1 VPDDEKFEK
10 SEIDDDTFLSV
21 LREAI
26 EIMDEGRFPYLIF
39 GGIASSVWGR
49 PRETHDID
57 FFIHPQD
64 AEGVLQAFDDAGFD
78 TLRKDPQWLYKA
90 AKNKALV
97 DIIFRSQG
105 DIYLDEEMTAR
116 SVLREYKSQAVKL
129 IPAED
134 LLVQK
139 AVVYEEEI
147 PHQWHDA
154 VAIVSQP
161 QLDWD
166 YVVRRAAHGTKRVL
180 SLLVYAQSNDQFVPN
195 DAIRKLYD
203 MAYQT

>member
-1 VPDDEKFEK
+1 MSDDEKFEK
-10 SEIDDDTFLSV
+10 SEIDEDTFLSV

-26 EIMDEGRFPYLIF
+26 RVMDDAGFPYVIF

-57 FFIHPQD
+57 FFIQPQD
-64 AEGVLQAFDDAGFD
+64 ADRALQAFDDAGFD

-90 AKNKALV
+90 AKDNALV

-105 DIYLDEEMTAR
+105 DIYLDEEMAAR
-116 SVLREYKSQAVKL
+116 AVMKDFRSQAVKL

-139 AVVYEEEI
+139 AVVYEEDV
-147 PHQWHDA
+147 PHQWYDA

-166 YVVRRAAHGTKRVL
+166 YVVRRAVHGTKRVL
-180 SLLVYAQSNDQFVPN
+180 SLLIYAQSNDQFVPN
-195 DAIRKLYD
+195 EVVRKLYD

>member
-1 VPDDEKFEK
+1 MSDEDKFEK
-10 SEIDDDTFLSV
+10 SEIDEETFLSV
-21 LREAI
+21 LREAL
-26 EIMDEGRFPYLIF
+26 EVMDGAGFPYVVF

-57 FFIHPQD
+57 FFIDPQNAD
-64 AEGVLQAFDDAGFD
+64 GVLEAFEDAGFD

-105 DIYLDEEMTAR
+105 GIYLDEEMAAR
-116 SVLREYKSQAVKL
+116 AVLKQYKSQAVKL

-139 AVVYEEEI
+139 AVVYEEEVA
-147 PHQWHDA
+147 HQWFDA

-166 YVVRRAAHGTKRVL
+166 YLVRRAAHGTKRVL
-180 SLLVYAQSNDQFVPN
+180 SLLIYAQSNDQFVPN
-195 DAIRKLYD
+195 EVIRKLYD

>member
-1 VPDDEKFEK
+1 MSDDEKFEK
-10 SEIDDDTFLSV
+10 SEIDEDTFLSV
-21 LREAI
+21 LGESIRVME
-26 EIMDEGRFPYLIF
+26 DSGFPYVVF

-57 FFIHPQD
+57 FFIQPQHAD
-64 AEGVLQAFDDAGFD
+64 GTLQAFKGAGFD
-78 TLRKDPQWLYKA
+78 TLVKDPQWLYKA
-90 AKNKALV
+90 AKDKALV

-105 DIYLDEEMTAR
+105 GIYLDDEMVAR
-116 SVLREYKSQAVKL
+116 AVMKEYKSQAVKL

-139 AVVYEEEI
+139 AVVYEEEVA
-147 PHQWHDA
+147 HQWFDA

-166 YVVRRAAHGTKRVL
+166 YLVRRAVHGTKRVL
-180 SLLVYAQSNDQFVPN
+180 SLLIYAQSNDQFVPN
-195 DAIRKLYD
+195 EVVRKLYD

>member
-1 VPDDEKFEK
+1 VPDDKKFEK
-10 SEIDDDTFLSV
+10 SEIDEETFLST
-21 LREAI
+21 LREAT
-26 EIMDEGRFPYLIF
+26 EIMDKAGFPYVVF

-49 PRETHDID
+49 PRETRDID
-57 FFIHPQD
+57 FFIQPQHAD
-64 AEGVLQAFDDAGFD
+64 GVLEAFDSAGFD
-78 TLRKDPQWLYKA
+78 TLRKDPQWLFKA

-105 DIYLDEEMTAR
+105 GIYLDEEMTAR
-116 SVLREYKSQAVKL
+116 SVLKEYKSQAVKL

-166 YVVRRAAHGTKRVL
+166 YLVRRAVHGTKRVL

-195 DAIRKLYD
+195 EVIRKLYE